1 MVQFFFFSVTPPG
14 RLSLAPHRKHARSD
28 LEREK
33 KKVSLHS
40 KEGVEL
46 RKDSD
51 CVPANSVSEDSLLE
65 FSKVSRLLLEVL
77 GK

>member
-1 MVQFFFFSVTPPG
+1 MVQFFQPRP
-14 RLSLAPHRKHARSD
+14 KHARSD
-28 LEREK
+28 VK

-46 RKDSD
+46 LKDSD